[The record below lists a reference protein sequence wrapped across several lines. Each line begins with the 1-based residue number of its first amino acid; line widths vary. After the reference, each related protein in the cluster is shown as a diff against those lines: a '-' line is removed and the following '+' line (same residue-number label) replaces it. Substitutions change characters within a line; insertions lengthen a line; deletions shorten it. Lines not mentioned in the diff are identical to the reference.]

1 MTILIVERS
10 MLINDRMKNLVAE
23 MGNIKAI
30 YQTACYKEGEAL
42 FNTIKPDVV
51 LLDIELLLHKS
62 IDLLKTMTTN
72 ISNTTVIAL
81 AYCNDKL
88 INSKCMDYG
97 AHFIFDK
104 YLDFEKIPAVINTI
118 ATNKNRYLHS

>member
-30 YQTACYKEGEAL
+30 YQTACYKEGEQL
-42 FNTIKPDVV
+42 FNAIKPDVV

-88 INSKCMDYG
+88 IQGKCKDFG
-97 AHFIFDK
+97 AHFTFDK

-118 ATNKNRYLHS
+118 AINKNRYLHS